1 MHFLKKIELEQ
12 EKKKLEVLKE
22 TLRLTGIEIEKLN
35 LNADIKELDDIIKG
49 TNETNK
55 NTVISKETYVQTK
68 INNRSKNQKP
78 QSNQ

>member
-55 NTVISKETYVQTK
+55 NTGISKETIKRNTIK
-68 INNRSKNQKP
+68 KDRS
-78 QSNQ
+78 

>member
-35 LNADIKELDDIIKG
+35 LNEDIKELDDIING

-55 NTVISKETYVQTK
+55 NTGISKETYAQTK
-68 INNRSKNQKP
+68 GNNRSKNQKP
-78 QSNQ
+78 QLNQ